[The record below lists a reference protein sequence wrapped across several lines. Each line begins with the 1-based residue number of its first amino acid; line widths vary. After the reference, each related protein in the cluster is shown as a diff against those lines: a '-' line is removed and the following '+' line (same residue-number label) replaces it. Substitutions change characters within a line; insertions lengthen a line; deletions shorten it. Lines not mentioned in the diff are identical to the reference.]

1 MPKSEWLDKLVFR
14 RMTEI
19 HAVRTRMLFILY
31 TWLNV
36 VKEETEKS
44 NNLYL
49 YIDLPRFDFP
59 VIFSELVEFF
69 PHFICLSSLN
79 SLTYRKLW
87 HCPPSYH
94 RLYLPHILQDLLS
107 FRHRF
112 TPTRQCGL
120 L

>member
-31 TWLNV
+31 AWLNV

-59 VIFSELVEFF
+59 VIFSELVGLF
-69 PHFICLSSLN
+69 PHF
-79 SLTYRKLW
+79 
-87 HCPPSYH
+87 
-94 RLYLPHILQDLLS
+94 YLFVIA
-107 FRHRF
+107 
-112 TPTRQCGL
+112 
-120 L
+120 